1 MLGLTDKNFKAILK
15 SMLKDM
21 REDTLTKNDKKGN
34 RDIEII
40 Q

>member
-1 MLGLTDKNFKAILK
+1 MLGLTDKNFRAILK

-21 REDTLTKNDKKGN
+21 REDTLTKKDKIGN

>member
-21 REDTLTKNDKKGN
+21 REDTLTKNDKIGN